1 MVRAFC
7 LNSLLPRST
16 STILLLSRPES
27 DNMTPPPALVRRRRG
42 LSVIGAIGCAESD
55 PPIARPSVPRLQAYP
70 VRLGGTESPGL
81 ACARSIAEEAAAS
94 LSDGTRSPGI
104 SDPPWGF
111 ILAVL
116 RRRGLEHSPSHSR
129 EGTMQIIRREF
140 LGLSG
145 LAVAAPSITTI
156 ALAQAQAGPKLTQI
170 LRKDLEGQ
178 DHVVQETVLS
188 IVEFPPGAAAPWHM
202 HPGAQELLHVIEG
215 NLVVEIEGKGS
226 TLLKAGEAGIIPA
239 ELVHLARNE
248 SASANGK
255 ALVVHSRAAKDKP
268 LIVVVKK

>member
-1 MVRAFC
+1 M
-7 LNSLLPRST
+7 
-16 STILLLSRPES
+16 E
-27 DNMTPPPALVRRRRG
+27 
-42 LSVIGAIGCAESD
+42 
-55 PPIARPSVPRLQAYP
+55 
-70 VRLGGTESPGL
+70 
-81 ACARSIAEEAAAS
+81 
-94 LSDGTRSPGI
+94 
-104 SDPPWGF
+104 
-111 ILAVL
+111 
-116 RRRGLEHSPSHSR
+116 
-129 EGTMQIIRREF
+129 IIRREF
-140 LGLSG
+140 LALSG
-145 LAVAAPSITTI
+145 LAVAAPSMANI

-178 DHVVQETVLS
+178 GEVVQETVVS

-215 NLVVEIEGKGS
+215 KGS
-226 TLLKAGEAGIIPA
+226 TLLKTGEAGIIPA